1 MSLLALLIAQKI
13 ITPEPE
19 PEPEPTPAVD
29 PATLTKLRQVATHTA
44 WWRGS
49 GGDAANTYTTISQ
62 HTVTQPTKALRIR
75 QGVHGWAGA
84 DIGVTGTAH
93 IVVRGQLHTLTWG
106 GQAQVTI
113 PRLEHRTSDPLDES
127 VVVAAGETI
136 HVVWETPPGARFP
149 AGHMQWDT
157 PTKRIITGPYQGN
170 PGQMDNKVLSGAPI
184 GIYGLTDDSAPSI
197 VCMGDSILE
206 SGWMRRAAHSVGAA
220 WSDLSQWAE
229 GIPGKGLAGR
239 LDASDPP
246 LYTLGLT
253 EYATNN
259 RSATPQAV
267 AASLVTHWKSAV
279 AGPVGR
285 LGQTTMV
292 PYVAGVSA
300 SGSTSLATLDGQ
312 VATDKEWRDTLN
324 GWLRDGAPLIDGAPA
339 LTGGTG
345 AVRAGSPTHPLIGI
359 CDIAAATEVKNSRG
373 ELVWRV
379 DKGQASADGI
389 HPTRAG
395 ADLMEPTVT
404 QWFRDHI

>member
-13 ITPEPE
+13 VTPD
-19 PEPEPTPAVD
+19 PEPEPTPPVD
-29 PATLTKLRQVATHTA
+29 PATLTTLRQVATHTA

-49 GGDAANTYTTISQ
+49 AAAGEGGTTVISQ
-62 HTVTQPTKALRIR
+62 HTATQPAKALRIR

-84 DIGVTGTAH
+84 ENGVTGTAH
-93 IVVRGQLHTLTWG
+93 IVVRGELHTLTWG
-106 GQAQVTI
+106 GQTQVTV
-113 PRLEHRTSDPLDES
+113 PPLQHRTSDPLDES
-127 VVVAAGETI
+127 VILAAGETF
-136 HVVWETPPGARFP
+136 HVVWEAPAGAKYP
-149 AGHMQWDT
+149 SGHMQWDT
-157 PTKRIITGPYQGN
+157 PTKRIVPGTYQGA

-184 GIYGLTDDSAPSI
+184 GVYGLTDDSAPSI
-197 VCMGDSILE
+197 VCIGDSILE

-229 GIPGKGLAGR
+229 GITSKGLPGR
-239 LDASDPP
+239 LDTSDPP

-259 RSATPQAV
+259 RSASPQAV
-267 AASLVTHWKSAV
+267 ATSLVTHWKSLV

-292 PYVAGVSA
+292 PYVAGVGA
-300 SGSTSLATLDGQ
+300 SGSASLATLDGQ

-324 GWLRDGAPLIDGAPA
+324 GWLRDGAPLIDGTPA

-345 AVRAGSPTHPLIGI
+345 AVRAGSPSHPLIGV
-359 CDIAAATEVKNSRG
+359 CDIAAATEATNSRG

-379 DKGQASADGI
+379 DKGQASADGV
-389 HPTRAG
+389 HPTRVG

>member
-1 MSLLALLIAQKI
+1 MSLLALLTAQNI
-13 ITPEPE
+13 VT
-19 PEPEPTPAVD
+19 PEPEPTPPVD
-29 PATLTKLRQVATHTA
+29 PATLTTLRQVTDNTG

-49 GGDAANTYTTISQ
+49 AAADASTGTTVISQ
-62 HTVTQPTKALRIR
+62 HVARAPTKALRIR
-75 QGVHGWAGA
+75 QGVHGWASA
-84 DIGVTGTAH
+84 DAGLTGKAGLV
-93 IVVRGQLHTLTWG
+93 IRGKFHRLTWS
-106 GQAQVTI
+106 GQEEVTI
-113 PRLEHRTSDPLDES
+113 PRLEHRTSDPLDAS
-127 VVVAAGETI
+127 IVVAAGETI
-136 HVVWETPPGARFP
+136 YVAWEAAPGARYP
-149 AGHMQWDT
+149 SGHLGWDS
-157 PTKRIITGPYQGN
+157 PVQRVVTGPY
-170 PGQMDNKVLSGAPI
+170 PGDPGTMSASRVSGAPT

-197 VCMGDSILE
+197 VCIGDSILE

-229 GIPGKGLAGR
+229 TIQVGGLTAR
-239 LDASDPP
+239 LDATDPQ

-259 RSATPQAV
+259 RASTPQVV
-267 AASLVTHWKSAV
+267 AERLLAHWRTMT
-279 AGPVGR
+279 AGPVKA

-292 PYVAGVSA
+292 PYVASVGA

-312 VATDKEWRDTLN
+312 VATNKEWRDTLN

-339 LTGGTG
+339 LTGGAG
-345 AVRAGSPTHPLIGI
+345 AVRAGSASHPLVGI
-359 CDIAAATEVKNSRG
+359 CDIAAATEATNSRG

-389 HPTRAG
+389 HPTRVG

>member
-1 MSLLALLIAQKI
+1 MSLLALLAAQGI
-13 ITPEPE
+13 VTPD
-19 PEPEPTPAVD
+19 PTPDPAPPVD
-29 PATLTKLRQVATHTA
+29 PATLTNLRQVTTHTA

-49 GGDAANTYTTISQ
+49 TDAGPEGSTVISE
-62 HTVTQPTKALRIR
+62 HTVAQPAKALRIR

-84 DIGVTGTAH
+84 DNGVTGTAY
-93 IVVRGQLHTLTWG
+93 IVVRGHLHPLTWG
-106 GQAQVTI
+106 GQSQVTI
-113 PRLEHRTSDPLDES
+113 PRLEYRTSDPLDES

-136 HVVWETPPGARFP
+136 HVVWEAPAGARYP
-149 AGHMQWDT
+149 SGHMGWDT
-157 PTKRIITGPYQGN
+157 PTKRIVSGTY
-170 PGQMDNKVLSGAPI
+170 PGTPGAMSDTKMSGAPT

-206 SGWMRRAAHSVGAA
+206 SGWMRRAAHTVGAA

-229 GIPGKGLAGR
+229 GIPGGRLQGR
-239 LDASDPP
+239 LDAADPQ

-259 RSATPQAV
+259 RSLAPQAI
-267 AASLVTHWKSAV
+267 AGHLLAHWQGMT
-279 AGPVGR
+279 AGPVKA

-292 PYVAGVSA
+292 PYVASVNA
-300 SGSTSLATLDGQ
+300 SGSTNLATLDGQ
-312 VATDKEWRDTLN
+312 VATNKEWRDTLN

-339 LTGGTG
+339 LTGGAG
-345 AVRAGSPTHPLIGI
+345 AVRAGSPGHPLIGI
-359 CDIAAATEVKNSRG
+359 CDIAAATEATNSRG

-379 DKGQASADGI
+379 DKGQASADGV
-389 HPTRAG
+389 HPTPVG

>member
-1 MSLLALLIAQKI
+1 MSLLALLINQKI
-13 ITPEPE
+13 VTPD
-19 PEPEPTPAVD
+19 PEPEPTPPVD

-49 GGDAANTYTTISQ
+49 GGDATNTYTTISQ
-62 HTVTQPTKALRIR
+62 HTVAQPTKALRIR

-106 GQAQVTI
+106 GQTQVTI
-113 PRLEHRTSDPLDES
+113 PRMEYRTSDPLDAS
-127 VVVAAGETI
+127 IVVAAGETI

-157 PTKRIITGPYQGN
+157 PTKRIITGPYSGD
-170 PGQMDNKVLSGAPI
+170 PGQMDNKVLSGAPT

-229 GIPGKGLAGR
+229 GIPRSNGVDAR
-239 LDASDPP
+239 LGTTDPQ

-259 RSATPQAV
+259 RSSTPQAV
-267 AASLVTHWKSAV
+267 AESLLTHWRSMV
-279 AGPVGR
+279 AGPVKA

-292 PYVAGVSA
+292 PYVASVNA

-312 VATDKEWRDTLN
+312 VATNKEWRDTLN

-345 AVRAGSPTHPLIGI
+345 AVRAGSASHPLVGI
-359 CDIAAATEVKNSRG
+359 CDIAAATEATNSRG

-379 DKGQASADGI
+379 DKGQASADGV
-389 HPTRAG
+389 HPTRVG

>member
-1 MSLLALLIAQKI
+1 MSLLALLTAQKI
-13 ITPEPE
+13 ITPDPE
-19 PEPEPTPAVD
+19 PAPAVD

-49 GGDAANTYTTISQ
+49 SAAEEGGTTVISQ
-62 HTVTQPTKALRIR
+62 HTATQPAKALRIR

-84 DIGVTGTAH
+84 DNGVTGTAY
-93 IVVRGQLHTLTWG
+93 IVVRGKLHTLTWG
-106 GQAQVTI
+106 GQTQVTV
-113 PRLEHRTSDPLDES
+113 PRQEHRTSDPLDES
-127 VVVAAGETI
+127 VVLAAGETF
-136 HVVWETPPGARFP
+136 HVVWEAPAGARYP
-149 AGHMQWDT
+149 SGHMGWDT
-157 PTKRIITGPYQGN
+157 PTKRIVSGTY
-170 PGQMDNKVLSGAPI
+170 PGTPGTMSDTRVSGAPI

-239 LDASDPP
+239 LDASDPS

-259 RSATPQAV
+259 RSSAPQAV
-267 AASLVTHWKSAV
+267 ASSLLAHWRSMV
-279 AGPVGR
+279 AGPVKA

-312 VATDKEWRDTLN
+312 VATDKAWRDTLN
-324 GWLRDGAPLIDGAPA
+324 GWLRDGAPLIDGTPA

-345 AVRAGSPTHPLIGI
+345 AVRAGSAGHPLIGI
-359 CDIAAATEVKNSRG
+359 CDIAAATEATNSRG

-379 DKGQASADGI
+379 DKGQASADGV
-389 HPTRAG
+389 HPTRVG